1 MLRRYIGDKQFYK
14 RVFTVALPMIIQNGI
29 TNFVSLLDNFM
40 VGQISTPQMNGVAIV
55 NQLLF
60 VFNLCVFG
68 ALSGA
73 GIFSAQFF
81 GSKNNEGVRHSFRF
95 KVLIGA
101 LLSILGITTMLT
113 FGKNLIQLFL
123 QGQGSVEDVALTFE
137 FGWKYLLIM
146 LWGLPAFALSNAY
159 CSTLRESN
167 QTFVPMVSGVCAVL
181 VNLVL
186 NYVLIF
192 GKFGAPELGIEGAA
206 IATVA
211 SRFVEMCIV
220 VFWTHLHSKENPFI
234 QGVYKSLYIP
244 RKLLI
249 DISVKGMPLLINE
262 ALWSVGTTVI
272 NQSYSLRSLDV
283 VSALSISSTIYNMSS
298 VVFMSLGGAVGIIMG
313 QMLGAGE
320 SAEHV
325 KEANRIL
332 IATSVAS
339 CILFA
344 LIMASCS
351 TIFPQ
356 IYKTSDSIRSLA
368 TSMICICACMMPIN
382 AYTHSAYFTLRSGGQ
397 TFVTFLFDSCFM
409 WVFVVPLAFV
419 LSRFTA
425 LPIVPLYACVQAA
438 DFIKCGLGAYMIHKG
453 TWIQVLADK

>member
-1 MLRRYIGDKQFYK
+1 MFKRYIGDRAFYR

-29 TNFVSLLDNFM
+29 TNFVSLLDNIM
-40 VGQISTPQMNGVAIV
+40 VGQIGSTQMNGVAIV

-81 GSKNNEGVRHSFRF
+81 GSKNHEGVRHSFRF

-101 LLSILGITTMLT
+101 LLSILGITSMLA
-113 FGKNLIQLFL
+113 FGQNLIQLFL
-123 QGQGSVEDVALTFE
+123 QGEGAIEDAQATLE

-159 CSTLRESN
+159 ASTLRESN
-167 QTFVPMVSGVCAVL
+167 QTFIPMVSGVCAVI

-186 NYVLIF
+186 NYILIF
-192 GKFGAPELGIEGAA
+192 GHFGAPEMGIAGAA

-211 SRFVEMCIV
+211 SRFVEMSIV
-220 VFWTHLHSKENPFI
+220 VLWTHLHSETNPFI

-244 RKLLI
+244 RKLFI
-249 DISVKGMPLLINE
+249 DIIIKGMPLLINE
-262 ALWSVGTTVI
+262 ALWSTGMTI
-272 NQSYSLRSLDV
+272 LNQSYSLRGQDV
-283 VSALSISSTIYNMSS
+283 VTALSISSTLYNLSS

-320 SAEHV
+320 SADHV
-325 KEANRIL
+325 KETNRKL
-332 IATSVAS
+332 IATSIAS

-344 LIMASCS
+344 AVMAGCS

-356 IYKTSDSIRSLA
+356 IYKTTESVRNLA

-409 WVFVVPLAFV
+409 WVFVVPLAFI
-419 LSRFTA
+419 LSRFTS
-425 LPIVPLYACVQAA
+425 LPIIPLYACIQAA
-438 DFIKCGLGAYMIHKG
+438 DFVKCGIGAYMIQKG
-453 TWIQVLADK
+453 TWIQNLAQK